1 MKNDIKAFSKT
12 IIFVNLI
19 ILIVVSIVL
28 LILGEYD
35 WLLGYLLG
43 SITSYITFLMHAS
56 SASTKT
62 KTKQIAFAAG
72 IRILISAASLCI
84 AFFVSFIDLIA
95 TFVGLLVIKA
105 TILIVSFITN
115 LKYRKGGN
123 KVEDE
128 SN

>member
-12 IIFVNLI
+12 IIFINLI

-28 LILGEYD
+28 LILGEYN

-62 KTKQIAFAAG
+62 KAKQIAFAAG
-72 IRILISAASLCI
+72 IRTLISAACLCI

-95 TFVGLLVIKA
+95 TFIGLLVIKV
-105 TILIVSFITN
+105 TILVFSFITN
-115 LKYRKGGN
+115 LKKDKGGN
-123 KVEDE
+123 NTLDE
-128 SN
+128 LS